1 MIAGGNHTKIKRVG
15 TIADHARHDLAV
27 GPAAKS
33 QFTLPAKPHPLPA
46 LGKLS
51 LAKLWES
58 AYNETVYAAFF
69 WSCLET
75 MVKTGG
81 VCVVENQALV
91 DVWGAA
97 IAYRR
102 MGLAV
107 L

>member
-1 MIAGGNHTKIKRVG
+1 MTTLFGVRSPLQIPFYPSGKTPSF
-15 TIADHARHDLAV
+15 ARTW
-27 GPAAKS
+27 K
-33 QFTLPAKPHPLPA
+33 TLPV

>member
-1 MIAGGNHTKIKRVG
+1 
-15 TIADHARHDLAV
+15 
-27 GPAAKS
+27 
-33 QFTLPAKPHPLPA
+33 
-46 LGKLS
+46 
-51 LAKLWES
+51 
-58 AYNETVYAAFF
+58 
-69 WSCLET
+69 

-91 DVWGAA
+91 DVWGGAA

>member
-1 MIAGGNHTKIKRVG
+1 MT
-15 TIADHARHDLAV
+15 
-27 GPAAKS
+27 
-33 QFTLPAKPHPLPA
+33 TLFGVRSPLQIPFYPSGKPHPLPT

-91 DVWGAA
+91 DVWG
-97 IAYRR
+97 
-102 MGLAV
+102 GLP
-107 L
+107 LHTDGWD

>member
-1 MIAGGNHTKIKRVG
+1 MEN
-15 TIADHARHDLAV
+15 
-27 GPAAKS
+27 
-33 QFTLPAKPHPLPA
+33 PLPV

-91 DVWGAA
+91 DVWGLPLHTDGWDSPSSDFWQTPGG
-97 IAYRR
+97 RTQCK
-102 MGLAV
+102 
-107 L
+107 

>member
-1 MIAGGNHTKIKRVG
+1 MPV
-15 TIADHARHDLAV
+15 
-27 GPAAKS
+27 
-33 QFTLPAKPHPLPA
+33 

-51 LAKLWES
+51 LAKLWKS